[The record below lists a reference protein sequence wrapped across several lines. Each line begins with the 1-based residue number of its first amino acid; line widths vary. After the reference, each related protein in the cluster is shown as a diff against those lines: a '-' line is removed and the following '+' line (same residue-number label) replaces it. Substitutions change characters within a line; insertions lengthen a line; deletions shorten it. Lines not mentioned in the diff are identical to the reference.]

1 MPDLG
6 LTPYEILVVLAVTVV
21 GGVIRGFA
29 GFGSALAMAP
39 VLSLLVG
46 PREAVPAVV
55 ILMMVTTAQIVPGA
69 IREVAWAKLWPLG
82 LASCVGVP
90 IGVLVLL
97 GVDPELLRRAIA
109 AAVAV
114 FSAILLAGW
123 RYRRAPGRV
132 LALSM
137 GGIGGTLTGAAA
149 IGGPPVI
156 AFLLAG
162 PDSAATN
169 RATLIFYFVF
179 SQVVAIAL
187 YWAGGAITA
196 RVLWLA
202 VMMMPAQI
210 AGLWI
215 GAKLF
220 PKASEA
226 AYRRIALGVLFAI
239 GIATMVL

>member
-1 MPDLG
+1 
-6 LTPYEILVVLAVTVV
+6 
-21 GGVIRGFA
+21 
-29 GFGSALAMAP
+29 MAP

-55 ILMMVTTAQIVPGA
+55 IVLMVTTAQLVPGA
-69 IREVAWAKLWPLG
+69 IRAVAWNKLWPLG

-90 IGVLVLL
+90 IGVYALLV
-97 GVDPELLRRAIA
+97 VDPDPMRRAIA
-109 AAVAV
+109 VAVAA
-114 FSAILLAGW
+114 FSVILLAGW
-123 RYRRAPGRV
+123 RYERTPGRV
-132 LALSM
+132 LTLSM
-137 GGIGGTLTGAAA
+137 GWAGGALTGAAS

-179 SQVVAIAL
+179 SQIIAVAL
-187 YWAGGAITA
+187 YGAGGTITA

-202 VMMMPAQI
+202 AVMLPAQMI
-210 AGLWI
+210 GIWI
-215 GAKLF
+215 GARLF

-226 AYRRIALGVLFAI
+226 AYRRIALGVLLVI
-239 GIATMVL
+239 GIVTMVM